1 MFFGVDDT
9 QPDMYVPENRETVK
23 FDFFNGS
30 EKSRL
35 ASKKT
40 LQNFESENSFFN
52 SIIYGLMHKNWG
64 KRETSSRKSKRYSW
78 RKTLWRIKGRNKIR

>member
-9 QPDMYVPENRETVK
+9 QPDMYVPENRDTVK

-35 ASKKT
+35 ASNKT

-52 SIIYGLMHKNWG
+52 SIIYGLMHKKLRE
-64 KRETSSRKSKRYSW
+64 KRNLFQEKE
-78 RKTLWRIKGRNKIR
+78 KTFLEKNFMIN